1 MLKTLKE
8 VGIGINFLLDPHELE
23 IQQKIGEGG
32 YGDVYYGKWLGQ
44 DVAIKHFGKSYS
56 KFHKKR
62 LANFIKEVEVIS
74 NLRHPNIL
82 LYMGVCIN
90 CPKFDCPNYLMLTEY
105 LEGGSLFDLLHKKR
119 VKLNEDRLIL
129 IAEDIALGM
138 NYLHSRKVFHCDLK
152 SSNILVDSNWN
163 IKICDFGLSTVKS
176 KLDRK
181 KHKKEER
188 IGTPHWMAPE
198 IMRSEKYDEF
208 SDIYSYGMILWE
220 MVMGEVPYNG
230 LSVPQII
237 GSVGY
242 DNLQVPLPKQGNGL
256 ILKIIERSL
265 DRDRKKRPMFNQIV
279 EFIQNNNRGKEN
291 KSNRK

>member
-1 MLKTLKE
+1 
-8 VGIGINFLLDPHELE
+8 
-23 IQQKIGEGG
+23 
-32 YGDVYYGKWLGQ
+32 
-44 DVAIKHFGKSYS
+44 
-56 KFHKKR
+56 
-62 LANFIKEVEVIS
+62 
-74 NLRHPNIL
+74 
-82 LYMGVCIN
+82 MGVCIN

-105 LEGGSLFDLLHKKR
+105 LEGGSLFDLLHNKHL
-119 VKLNEDRLIL
+119 KLNEDRLIL

-181 KHKKEER
+181 KHKKEGR

-220 MVMGEVPYNG
+220 MVVGEVPYNG

-256 ILKIIERSL
+256 ILKIMERSL
-265 DRDRKKRPMFNQIV
+265 DRERKKRPTFNQIV
-279 EFIQNNNRGKEN
+279 EFLQNKNRGKEN
-291 KSNRK
+291 KSNRKWGF